1 MMQSLE
7 LVRPSKAMDC
17 IATVVA
23 SDWLTPT
30 IKSIRLDLHNPDF
43 AFLPG
48 QSVWP
53 KFERDG
59 KRFSKI
65 YSIASSPSQCPI
77 VELCVSR
84 VGWSSAYLQD
94 LPIGASLPLRGPY
107 GLMTI
112 DRLPTLPRLYIVE
125 GSGIAPIKS
134 QIEWLYEQQYEHPV
148 WLVQANP
155 ETPDELPYED
165 LWRSLTLQWPQFRY
179 FETIR
184 PESILQTIAS
194 FRNGIV
200 SFRNG
205 IDLDDFEIDICAVDD
220 RSSQIR
226 DAVLAHG
233 ANAAAVRSE
242 SFHAF

>member
-1 MMQSLE
+1 MQSLE
-7 LVRPSKAMDC
+7 LARPSKAMDC
-17 IATVVA
+17 VATVVS

-30 IKSIRLDLHNPDF
+30 IKSIRLDLHNLDF
-43 AFLPG
+43 TFLPG

-59 KRFSKI
+59 KKFSKI
-65 YSIASSPSQCPI
+65 YSIASSPSDCPI

-94 LPIGASLPLRGPY
+94 LPVGASLPVRGPY

-112 DRLPTLPRLYIVE
+112 DRLPTRPRLYIVE

-134 QIEWLYEQQYEHPV
+134 QIEWLHEQGFDRSV

-155 ETPDELPYED
+155 ETPEELPYREK
-165 LWRSLTLQWPQFRY
+165 WRSLTDRWPQFHH
-179 FETIR
+179 FETVH
-184 PESILQTIAS
+184 PESILS
-194 FRNGIV
+194 VMNLNEF
-200 SFRNG
+200 
-205 IDLDDFEIDICAVDD
+205 DIDICAVDD
-220 RSSQIR
+220 RSSQLR

-233 ANAAAVRSE
+233 ATAATVRSE

>member
-1 MMQSLE
+1 MQSLE

-17 IATVVA
+17 VATVVS

-30 IKSIRLDLHNPDF
+30 IKSICLDLHNPDF
-43 AFLPG
+43 TFLPG

-65 YSIASSPSQCPI
+65 YSIASSPSDCPI

-94 LPIGASLPLRGPY
+94 LPVGASLPVRGPY

-112 DRLPTLPRLYIVE
+112 DRLPAKPRLYIVE

-134 QIEWLYEQQYEHPV
+134 QIEWLHEQGFDRSV

-155 ETPDELPYED
+155 ETPEELPYREV
-165 LWRSLTLQWPQFRY
+165 WRLLTENWPQFHH
-179 FETIR
+179 FETVY
-184 PESILQTIAS
+184 PESILS
-194 FRNGIV
+194 VMNLSEF
-200 SFRNG
+200 
-205 IDLDDFEIDICAVDD
+205 DIDICAVDD
-220 RSSQIR
+220 RSGQIR
-226 DAVLAHG
+226 DAVLAKG
-233 ANAAAVRSE
+233 AKAEAVRSE